1 MRRACRHLL
10 TSSRRRRQRTVADL
24 LRHARI
30 VTDPETLSYLNGEV
44 KKRIAASKAKE
55 DVAAGSNRAALFELI
70 G

>member
-1 MRRACRHLL
+1 
-10 TSSRRRRQRTVADL
+10 VADL

-55 DVAAGSNRAALFELI
+55 NAAVGNDLLPRFDLI